1 MEIWG
6 HCKYLKCSSDFK
18 LFDGRTLRFIRTHP
32 EELNLSESHKSKY
45 GFWTF
50 SEKDVGDHE
59 IIKLT
64 THFCF
69 GESYDHYKHS
79 GNIMRHYYGVQKF
92 ILKIKIWSFEK
103 KIFEI
108 PKFHQFFQ
116 SSYII
121 QTSSSMVERCFLT
134 SEGWVLT
141 LKNSSL

>member
-50 SEKDVGDHE
+50 SEKDVGIHE

-79 GNIMRHYYGVQKF
+79 GKIMRHYYDVKKF
-92 ILKIKIWSFEK
+92 ILKNQNLKFWK
-103 KIFEI
+103 KIFWDTKI
-108 PKFHQFFQ
+108 SSIFWKFINHSDIIINGWEMFFDIRRM
-116 SSYII
+116 SSYA
-121 QTSSSMVERCFLT
+121 
-134 SEGWVLT
+134 
-141 LKNSSL
+141 